1 MTRDQVLVFLQLA
14 ESLLRHVPSPSL
26 NIKSKT
32 DVSANSP
39 PSLPNLHSQYSLD
52 VDRVFIFFA
61 QNLFKGVL
69 LFEDFE
75 ILRCAMAIC
84 LNQDQNFSDHRK
96 EEISTS
102 IYYPIATC
110 PYRLFPG
117 EAKPISKLLSL
128 DLPLKLDIEYE
139 YDTEEKDP
147 ADTSKKLK
155 RKVVIP
161 YSELEKIVDTGSSH
175 QAYDFLI
182 AFIKERQSE
191 LKI

>member
-1 MTRDQVLVFLQLA
+1 
-14 ESLLRHVPSPSL
+14 
-26 NIKSKT
+26 
-32 DVSANSP
+32 
-39 PSLPNLHSQYSLD
+39 
-52 VDRVFIFFA
+52 
-61 QNLFKGVL
+61 
-69 LFEDFE
+69 
-75 ILRCAMAIC
+75 MAIC

-147 ADTSKKLK
+147 ADASKKLK

-191 LKI
+191 LKIQGDVRDWPHLQQMLFSVCAVRNLNDEASRQKCIQVWLLAMQ